1 MGLADDIRTLEARY
15 EAGQPV
21 GQELAETLAEMITR
35 KGSKRLVVAYFEDL
49 ANVLENLGRYSELVT
64 AAGGVDPADLGA
76 WDCQDA
82 VAAWLAQQSGTDA

>member
-1 MGLADDIRTLEARY
+1 MGLRDDIVTLEARL

-21 GQELAETLAEMITR
+21 GQQLAEAYAEMITR
-35 KGSKRLVVAYFEDL
+35 KNSKRLIFSWFEDL
-49 ANVLENLGRYSELVT
+49 AKVLENLGRYSELIA

-82 VAAWLAQQSGTDA
+82 VANWLAAQQSA